1 MKYVQAGTEIKSKPM
16 YTKGKTKNKQTKNM
30 IVIIIFKNK
39 NKVIPLQHFKLWMP
53 RR

>member
-1 MKYVQAGTEIKSKPM
+1 MKYVQGGTEIKCKPM
-16 YTKGKTKNKQTKNM
+16 YTKGKTKRKKSM